1 MDWLLEPFEWSFQQ
15 RALLGGVL
23 AAILTSVVGAWVV
36 IRGMSFMGDAVA
48 HGVIPGVAI
57 AILAGVNPV
66 WGALV
71 AGVVMIWG
79 INLVHQHTKLSDDV
93 GIGLLFVGM
102 LALGVVVI
110 SLTPSFSGSITAIL
124 FGDLLGVTWD
134 VITLEAIGL
143 VVALILSYI
152 MYRPFLALAFNSDKA
167 EMMGF
172 RPQVAHFA
180 LLVLITGSVVLLF
193 QGVGAILVF
202 GLLVGPPATAIILV
216 RRVVLVMVV
225 SSVCSVFAVVAG
237 LLISFHYSTA
247 ASATIVLISVV
258 LFFLVL
264 AGSRVRDAIRRRR
277 PVSAMV

>member
-1 MDWLLEPFEWSFQQ
+1 M
-15 RALLGGVL
+15 L

-57 AILAGVNPV
+57 AILMGVNPV

-71 AGVVMIWG
+71 AGIVMIWG
-79 INLVHQHTKLSDDV
+79 INIVHQHTKLSTDV

-124 FGDLLGVTWD
+124 FGDLLGVTWA
-134 VITLEAIGL
+134 VIMLEAIGL

-152 MYRPFLALAFNSDKA
+152 MYRPFLALAFNTDKA

-180 LLVLITGSVVLLF
+180 LLALITGAVVLLF

-202 GLLVGPPATAIILV
+202 GLLIGPPATAIILV
-216 RRVVLVMVV
+216 RRVVMVMAV
-225 SSVCSVFAVVAG
+225 SAVCAVFAVVTG
-237 LLISFHYSTA
+237 LLISYHYSTA
-247 ASATIVLISVV
+247 ASATIVLISV
-258 LFFLVL
+258 LMFFLVL
-264 AGSRVRDAIRRRR
+264 TGSRLREIQRRKRR
-277 PVSAMV
+277 VPVSG